1 MGTQTSSL
9 IIYIIVIFTGRL
21 LSQRQRRRRQSLSTQ
36 WQNMV
41 NDPTTL
47 ASGLLVAIAIGMAL
61 IEATLRQNITL
72 QLHTA
77 LIGVIILIVGWGIA
91 YFANREIG
99 ENWSPTLEKTEEQ
112 KLVTSGIYV
121 IVRHPLYLSGLLI
134 LVGTNVYFGSKWAW
148 LGTTLVLIVI
158 LLRIPIEEKHLKE
171 RFGEE
176 YIAYKRRTKAILPW
190 IF

>member
-9 IIYIIVIFTGRL
+9 IIYIIVMFTGRL

-36 WQNMV
+36 WQSMV
-41 NDPTTL
+41 NDPTAL

-148 LGTTLVLIVI
+148 LGTTLALIVI